1 MACDVSLLSGIA
13 YFELLDE
20 EERKG
25 LASTIDLI
33 TLAQGEPLFQA
44 GDPGDSLFVVRA
56 GEVELY
62 VRDTVGQ
69 KIVLTVAKEGALFGE
84 LALLEAKPRT
94 ATAVALTECHLLVL
108 ERDDLLLLFRK
119 KPEAALHLLGAMGA
133 MTRRADELLR
143 TRVSRNV
150 NVEVEEHTG
159 GFYRIARNI
168 ARFGGSLPFLAL
180 NAAFFTSWFALN
192 AWHPG
197 FAAFD
202 PFPYDFLKI
211 LVALEALF
219 LSLFVLI
226 TQKQQADKDRVR
238 ADIEYQ
244 INIQAELKVAHLHEK
259 VDRVYES
266 MLERFVRLE
275 KMLVR

>member
-1 MACDVSLLSGIA
+1 MACDVSLLSGIP
-13 YFELLDE
+13 YFELLDDD
-20 EERKG
+20 ERAD
-25 LASTIDLI
+25 LASTIDVTKLVP
-33 TLAQGEPLFQA
+33 GEPLFQA

-62 VRDTVGQ
+62 VRDDVGQ

-84 LALLEAKPRT
+84 LALLDAKPRT

-108 ERDDLLLLFRK
+108 GREHLLLLFRK

-159 GFYRIARNI
+159 GLYRVARAI
-168 ARFGGSLPFLAL
+168 ARFGGSLSFLAL
-180 NAAFFTSWFALN
+180 NATIFATWFAFN

-202 PFPYDFLKI
+202 PFPYDLLKI
-211 LVALEALF
+211 IVSLEALF

-244 INIQAELKVAHLHEK
+244 VNIQAELKVAHLHEK

-275 KMLVR
+275 RFLAR